1 MGRKQLGET
10 EYRASRLCR
19 VLGNPTAYQI
29 LKILIKKDMSV
40 SALAKTIGLSVKTV
54 SYTLRTLR
62 QVDLVRYDT
71 RDKSKFYFLKD
82 PLVLNFVHSLED
94 YTNKMREKKW

>member
-1 MGRKQLGET
+1 MGRRQLAET

-29 LKILIKKDMSV
+29 LKILIKRDRSV
-40 SALAKTIGLSVKTV
+40 SALAEAIGLSIKTI
-54 SYTLRTLR
+54 SYTLKTLR

-71 RDKSKFYFLKD
+71 RDKNKVYFIKD
-82 PLVLNFVHSLED
+82 PLVQNIVHSLEE

>member
-1 MGRKQLGET
+1 MKRKQMPET

-29 LKILIKKDMSV
+29 LKILCRGARTP
-40 SALAKTIGLSVKTV
+40 SALAHELKLSNQTICDN
-54 SYTLRTLR
+54 LRNLR

-71 RDKSKFYFLKD
+71 DKQQRVYFLKD
-82 PLVLNFVHSLED
+82 KILKNALAILEE
-94 YTNKMREKKW
+94 YAERMRIKRY